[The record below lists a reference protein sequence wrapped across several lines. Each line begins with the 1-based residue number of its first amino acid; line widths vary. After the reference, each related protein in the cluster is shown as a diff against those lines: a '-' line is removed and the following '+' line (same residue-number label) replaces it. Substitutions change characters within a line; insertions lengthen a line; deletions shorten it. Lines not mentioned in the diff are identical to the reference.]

1 MNELASFK
9 LMQEALPFAPTADQ
23 QGFLYG
29 VSEFLERKDRGK
41 VYLLKG
47 YAGTGKTSMVIS
59 LVSTLQAQ
67 KRKYVL
73 LAPTG
78 RAAKVLAGYTGQ
90 KAFTIHRMIYQIRV
104 DDAGNYFFGLRPNTS
119 KNAVV
124 IVDESSMIQGNSSD
138 ENMLNKRNSLL
149 SDLMEFV
156 QDGLNC
162 KLVIIGDTAQLPPVG
177 MTVSPALDPE
187 YLSANYHFEKTQQF
201 ELTEV
206 LRQSNES
213 NILTNATALR
223 LAIANNEDQFEF
235 NIDGRQVVH
244 VDGYSL
250 QDELESAY
258 GEFGD
263 EEVLVITRSN
273 KSANQY
279 NQQIRRTIKWL
290 EEEIEVGDTVMIVKN
305 NYTWLAKDSKA
316 GFIANGD
323 MAEIM
328 KVSGIREVH
337 GLRFA
342 DVSIRL
348 LDHHDEPELEVKVI
362 LDVLHS
368 ETTALPADEMINLYE
383 SVRLDYAN
391 LPSNKERIK
400 AFREDPFLNA
410 LQIKFGYA
418 VTCHKGQGGQW
429 PAVFIDQGYL
439 TEEMMGTEHLRWL
452 YTAITRATQKVF
464 LINFLKEE

>member
-1 MNELASFK
+1 
-9 LMQEALPFAPTADQ
+9 MQAALPFAPTADQ

-29 VSEFLERKDRGK
+29 VSDFLESKDKGK

-59 LVSTLQAQ
+59 LVSTLKAQ
-67 KRKYVL
+67 KRKFVL

-78 RAAKVLAGYTGQ
+78 RAAKVLAGYTDQ
-90 KAFTIHRMIYQIRV
+90 RAFTIHRMIYQISV
-104 DDAGNYFFGLRPNTS
+104 DGAGNYFFGLRPNTS

-124 IVDESSMIQGNSSD
+124 IVDESSMIQGFSND
-138 ENMLNKRNSLL
+138 DNMLLKRKSLL
-149 SDLMEFV
+149 ADLMEFV
-156 QDGLNC
+156 EDGINC
-162 KLVIIGDTAQLPPVG
+162 KLILIGDTAQLPPVG
-177 MTVSPALDPE
+177 MTVSPALDPA
-187 YLSANYHFEKTQQF
+187 YLSANYRFQKNQQF

-206 LRQSNES
+206 VRQAQES
-213 NILTNATALR
+213 NILLNATGLR
-223 LAIANNEDQFEF
+223 HAITAEEGQFEF
-235 NIDGRQVVH
+235 NIDGKQVVN

-258 GEFGD
+258 ADFGD
-263 EEVLVITRSN
+263 EGVLLVTRSN
-273 KSANQY
+273 RSANQY
-279 NQQIRRTIKWL
+279 NQQIRRTIKWM
-290 EEEIEVGDTVMIVKN
+290 EEEIDVGDTIMVVKN
-305 NYTWLAKDSKA
+305 NYTWLSKESKA

-323 MAEIM
+323 MAEVM
-328 KVSGIREVH
+328 RVGSTQELH

-362 LDVLHS
+362 LDTLHS
-368 ETTALPADEMINLYE
+368 ETTALPADDMMNLYE
-383 SVRLDYAN
+383 SVRLDHAH
-391 LPSNKERIK
+391 LPSRKEQVK

-418 VTCHKGQGGQW
+418 VTCHKAQGGQW

-452 YTAITRATQKVF
+452 YTAVTRATEKVF
-464 LINFLKEE
+464 LINFLKED